1 MKSSKKRSRAVVTVV
16 ACILAVCLV
25 AALVLFSLVNSKV
38 RALQKGAAFE
48 FSYNITAQDSASTP
62 ALYNILK
69 QVGAASG
76 DAAGLY
82 SPGQLQ
88 LYLYPSGGLTRAET
102 GGTDFFTDLYIDA
115 NDTYF
120 DAGQLYR
127 TLRDSIADSAPL
139 VGAFLPEWSLP
150 NYITQA
156 QLAKILGVPNT
167 QVAMQEM
174 SGYTLTLSRQCV
186 VHPDYAKKGY
196 TYYQFPSEGEDAAVL
211 VVGLPLEESHWN
223 GLLEYPQYSRPAEWH
238 GRAVPEILLSGD
250 HGKVAAWRKK
260 QSYKRTMERRPDLFA
275 KFDKSQL
282 TSKADKKILAEA
294 EAEFVAEHPDC
305 AAERAE
311 S

>member
-1 MKSSKKRSRAVVTVV
+1 MVTVV

-38 RALQKGAAFE
+38 RALQKGATFE
-48 FSYNITAQDSASTP
+48 LSYNITAQDSASTP

-69 QVGAASG
+69 QVGATSG
-76 DAAGLY
+76 DVAGLY

-88 LYLYPSGGLTRAET
+88 LYLYPSGGLARAET

-120 DAGQLYR
+120 DAGRLYR

-174 SGYTLTLSRQCV
+174 SGYTMTLSRQCV
-186 VHPDYAKKGY
+186 VHPDYAKKDY
-196 TYYQFPSEGEDAAVL
+196 TYYQFPSEG
-211 VVGLPLEESHWN
+211 
-223 GLLEYPQYSRPAEWH
+223 RM
-238 GRAVPEILLSGD
+238 RLSLWW
-250 HGKVAAWRKK
+250 ACR
-260 QSYKRTMERRPDLFA
+260 
-275 KFDKSQL
+275 
-282 TSKADKKILAEA
+282 
-294 EAEFVAEHPDC
+294 
-305 AAERAE
+305 
-311 S
+311 

>member
-38 RALQKGAAFE
+38 RALQKGATFE
-48 FSYNITAQDSASTP
+48 LSYNITAQDSASTP

-69 QVGAASG
+69 QVGATSG
-76 DAAGLY
+76 DVAGLY

-88 LYLYPSGGLTRAET
+88 LYLYPS
-102 GGTDFFTDLYIDA
+102 
-115 NDTYF
+115 
-120 DAGQLYR
+120 AGRLYR

-174 SGYTLTLSRQCV
+174 SGYTMTLSRQCI
-186 VHPDYAKKGY
+186 VHPDYAKKDY

-211 VVGLPLEESHWN
+211 VVGLPLKS
-223 GLLEYPQYSRPAEWH
+223 LLFDDTIPVDVHVEIPAH
-238 GRAVPEILLSGD
+238 GVNAALSGTLKAGVNSISAPVSVISD
-250 HGKVAAWRKK
+250 SDIDSIVRLRERLEQFADLINTAL
-260 QSYKRTMERRPDLFA
+260 KRV
-275 KFDKSQL
+275 Q
-282 TSKADKKILAEA
+282 
-294 EAEFVAEHPDC
+294 
-305 AAERAE
+305 
-311 S
+311 

>member
-38 RALQKGAAFE
+38 RALQKGATFE
-48 FSYNITAQDSASTP
+48 LSYNITAQDSASTP

-69 QVGAASG
+69 QVGATSG
-76 DAAGLY
+76 DVAGLY

-88 LYLYPSGGLTRAET
+88 LYLYPSGGLARVET
-102 GGTDFFTDLYIDA
+102 GGTDFFTDLYIDANGTDFFTDLYIDA

-120 DAGQLYR
+120 DAGRLYR

-196 TYYQFPSEGEDAAVL
+196 IYYQFPSEGEDAAVL
-211 VVGLPLEESHWN
+211 VVGLPLKS
-223 GLLEYPQYSRPAEWH
+223 LLFDDTIPVDVHVEIPAH
-238 GRAVPEILLSGD
+238 GVNAALSGTLKAGVNSLSAPVSVISD
-250 HGKVAAWRKK
+250 SDIDSIVQLRERLEQFADLINTAL
-260 QSYKRTMERRPDLFA
+260 KRV
-275 KFDKSQL
+275 Q
-282 TSKADKKILAEA
+282 
-294 EAEFVAEHPDC
+294 
-305 AAERAE
+305 
-311 S
+311 

>member
-38 RALQKGAAFE
+38 RALQKGATFE
-48 FSYNITAQDSASTP
+48 FSYNITAQDSSSTP

-69 QVGAASG
+69 QVGATSG
-76 DAAGLY
+76 DVAGLY

-88 LYLYPSGGLTRAET
+88 LYLYPFGGLARAET

-120 DAGQLYR
+120 DAGRLYR

-174 SGYTLTLSRQCV
+174 SGYTMTLSRQCI
-186 VHPDYAKKGY
+186 VHPDYAKKDY
-196 TYYQFPSEGEDAAVL
+196 TYYQFPSEGEGAAVL
-211 VVGLPLEESHWN
+211 VVGLPLKS
-223 GLLEYPQYSRPAEWH
+223 LLFDDTIPVDVHVEIPAH
-238 GRAVPEILLSGD
+238 GVNAALSGTLKAGVNSLSAPVSVISD
-250 HGKVAAWRKK
+250 SDIDSIVQLRERLEQFADLINTAL
-260 QSYKRTMERRPDLFA
+260 KRV
-275 KFDKSQL
+275 Q
-282 TSKADKKILAEA
+282 
-294 EAEFVAEHPDC
+294 
-305 AAERAE
+305 
-311 S
+311 

>member
-1 MKSSKKRSRAVVTVV
+1 MKSSKKRSRAMVTVV

-48 FSYNITAQDSASTP
+48 FSYNITAQDSSSTP

-69 QVGAASG
+69 QVGATSG
-76 DAAGLY
+76 DVAGLY

-120 DAGQLYR
+120 DAGRLYR

-174 SGYTLTLSRQCV
+174 SGYTMTLSRQCV
-186 VHPDYAKKGY
+186 VHPDYAKKDY

-211 VVGLPLEESHWN
+211 VVGLPLKS
-223 GLLEYPQYSRPAEWH
+223 LLFDDTIPVDVHVEIPAH
-238 GRAVPEILLSGD
+238 GVNAALSGTLKAGVNSLSAPVSVISD
-250 HGKVAAWRKK
+250 SDIDSIVQLRERLEQFADLINTAL
-260 QSYKRTMERRPDLFA
+260 KRV
-275 KFDKSQL
+275 Q
-282 TSKADKKILAEA
+282 
-294 EAEFVAEHPDC
+294 
-305 AAERAE
+305 
-311 S
+311 

>member
-69 QVGAASG
+69 QVGATSG
-76 DAAGLY
+76 DVAGLY

-88 LYLYPSGGLTRAET
+88 LYLYPSGGLARAET

-120 DAGQLYR
+120 DAGRLYR

-186 VHPDYAKKGY
+186 VHPDYAKKA
-196 TYYQFPSEGEDAAVL
+196 TSTI
-211 VVGLPLEESHWN
+211 S
-223 GLLEYPQYSRPAEWH
+223 SRLRG
-238 GRAVPEILLSGD
+238 GRGCPCG
-250 HGKVAAWRKK
+250 G
-260 QSYKRTMERRPDLFA
+260 P
-275 KFDKSQL
+275 
-282 TSKADKKILAEA
+282 
-294 EAEFVAEHPDC
+294 
-305 AAERAE
+305 AAEVPALR
-311 S
+311 

>member
-48 FSYNITAQDSASTP
+48 FSYNITAQDSSSTP

-69 QVGAASG
+69 QVGATSG
-76 DAAGLY
+76 DVAGLY

-120 DAGQLYR
+120 DAGRLYR

-156 QLAKILGVPNT
+156 QLAALLLGRRYHRQSVHYELCIGK
-167 QVAMQEM
+167 QDMEQR
-174 SGYTLTLSRQCV
+174 LSHGWADTAWHCTASACYSAGMECE
-186 VHPDYAKKGY
+186 P
-196 TYYQFPSEGEDAAVL
+196 
-211 VVGLPLEESHWN
+211 
-223 GLLEYPQYSRPAEWH
+223 EYIP
-238 GRAVPEILLSGD
+238 GG
-250 HGKVAAWRKK
+250 RKK
-260 QSYKRTMERRPDLFA
+260 CRSNR
-275 KFDKSQL
+275 
-282 TSKADKKILAEA
+282 
-294 EAEFVAEHPDC
+294 C
-305 AAERAE
+305 A
-311 S
+311 

>member
-1 MKSSKKRSRAVVTVV
+1 MSGGCAGPFQSGQQQSP
-16 ACILAVCLV
+16 CLT
-25 AALVLFSLVNSKV
+25 
-38 RALQKGAAFE
+38 KGAAFE

-69 QVGAASG
+69 QVGATSG
-76 DAAGLY
+76 DVAGLY

-88 LYLYPSGGLTRAET
+88 LYLYPSGGLAHAET

-120 DAGQLYR
+120 DAGRLYR

-174 SGYTLTLSRQCV
+174 SGYTMTLSRQCV
-186 VHPDYAKKGY
+186 VHPDYAKKDY

-211 VVGLPLEESHWN
+211 VVGLPLKS
-223 GLLEYPQYSRPAEWH
+223 LLFDDAIPVDVYVEIPAH
-238 GRAVPEILLSGD
+238 GVNAALSGTLEAGVNSLSAPVSVISD
-250 HGKVAAWRKK
+250 SDIDSIVQLR
-260 QSYKRTMERRPDLFA
+260 ERLEQFADLLGSA
-275 KFDKSQL
+275 L
-282 TSKADKKILAEA
+282 KA
-294 EAEFVAEHPDC
+294 VQ
-305 AAERAE
+305 
-311 S
+311 

>member
-1 MKSSKKRSRAVVTVV
+1 MKSSKKCSRAVVTVV

-38 RALQKGAAFE
+38 RALQKGATFE
-48 FSYNITAQDSASTP
+48 FSYNITAQDSSSTP

-69 QVGAASG
+69 QVGATSG
-76 DAAGLY
+76 DVAGLY

-88 LYLYPSGGLTRAET
+88 LYLYPSGGLARAET

-115 NDTYF
+115 
-120 DAGQLYR
+120 GRLYR

-186 VHPDYAKKGY
+186 VHPDYAKKDY

-211 VVGLPLEESHWN
+211 VVGLPLKS
-223 GLLEYPQYSRPAEWH
+223 LLFDDTIPVDVHVDIPAH
-238 GRAVPEILLSGD
+238 GVNAALSGTLKAGVNSLSAPVSVISD
-250 HGKVAAWRKK
+250 SDIDSIVQLRERLEQFADLINTAL
-260 QSYKRTMERRPDLFA
+260 KRV
-275 KFDKSQL
+275 Q
-282 TSKADKKILAEA
+282 
-294 EAEFVAEHPDC
+294 
-305 AAERAE
+305 
-311 S
+311 

>member
-48 FSYNITAQDSASTP
+48 FSYNITAQDSSSTP

-69 QVGAASG
+69 QVGATSG
-76 DAAGLY
+76 DVAGLY

-88 LYLYPSGGLTRAET
+88 LYLYPS

-120 DAGQLYR
+120 DAGRLYR

-150 NYITQA
+150 NYITQT

-174 SGYTLTLSRQCV
+174 SGYTMTLSRQCI
-186 VHPDYAKKGY
+186 VHPDYAKKDY
-196 TYYQFPSEGEDAAVL
+196 TYYQFPSEGGDAAVL
-211 VVGLPLEESHWN
+211 VVGLPLKS
-223 GLLEYPQYSRPAEWH
+223 LLFDDTIPVDVHVEIPAH
-238 GRAVPEILLSGD
+238 GVNAALSGTLEAGVNSLSAPVSVISD
-250 HGKVAAWRKK
+250 SDINSIVQLRERLEQFADLINTAL
-260 QSYKRTMERRPDLFA
+260 KRV
-275 KFDKSQL
+275 Q
-282 TSKADKKILAEA
+282 
-294 EAEFVAEHPDC
+294 
-305 AAERAE
+305 
-311 S
+311 

>member
-38 RALQKGAAFE
+38 RTLQKGAAFE

-69 QVGAASG
+69 QVGATSG
-76 DAAGLY
+76 DVAGLY

-88 LYLYPSGGLTRAET
+88 LYLYPSGGLARAET

-120 DAGQLYR
+120 DAGRLYR

-174 SGYTLTLSRQCV
+174 SGI
-186 VHPDYAKKGY
+186 VHPDYAKKDY

-211 VVGLPLEESHWN
+211 VVGLPLKS
-223 GLLEYPQYSRPAEWH
+223 LLFDDTIPVDVHVEIPAH
-238 GRAVPEILLSGD
+238 GVNAALSGTLEAGVNSISAPVSVISD
-250 HGKVAAWRKK
+250 SDIDSIVQLRERLEQFADLINTAL
-260 QSYKRTMERRPDLFA
+260 KRV
-275 KFDKSQL
+275 Q
-282 TSKADKKILAEA
+282 
-294 EAEFVAEHPDC
+294 
-305 AAERAE
+305 
-311 S
+311 